1 MITERDEREQ
11 SEPMSNNNSD
21 LVRAD
26 DTIQLSAITLDKPG
40 NLPAKVPANVPEPG
54 TPAAHAA
61 LLATPPDAR
70 DITAELAAP
79 PRRKLPWLTLVLA
92 GGVIAAAAFA
102 GGAWYQKNDG
112 TPAASA
118 SGARGAAAAA
128 AARRGG
134 GGAGGATG
142 GGTAGAPGFTR
153 GTVKLVDG
161 STVYLTDSNGNTV
174 KVTTNGSTSVQVS
187 KSGQVGDLQPG
198 QSVTVV
204 GTPDSSGGY
213 AASSVTEGGS
223 AAGAFGGGGG
233 FGGGAGGATGGSTK
247 SG

>member
-11 SEPMSNNNSD
+11 SKPMPTNNSD

-26 DTIQLSAITLDKPG
+26 DTVQLAAITVDAPRAEL
-40 NLPAKVPANVPEPG
+40 EPG
-54 TPAAHAA
+54 SPAAHAA

-79 PRRKLPWLTLVLA
+79 PRRKLPWLTMLLA
-92 GGVIAAAAFA
+92 GGVIAASAFA
-102 GGAWYQKNDG
+102 GGAWYQKNHG
-112 TPAASA
+112 ATTAAS
-118 SGARGAAAAA
+118 GGRGAAAAA
-128 AARRGG
+128 AGGRSGRGG
-134 GGAGGATG
+134 SGAAGGGQA
-142 GGTAGAPGFTR
+142 AGAPGFTR

-161 STVYLTDSNGNTV
+161 STVYLTDSSGNTV
-174 KVTTNGSTSVQVS
+174 KVTTSGTTKVQVT
-187 KSGQVGDLQPG
+187 KDGQVGDLQPG

-213 AASSVTEGGS
+213 AASQLTEGGI
-223 AAGAFGGGGG
+223 AAGGFGGGGGGG
-233 FGGGAGGATGGSTK
+233 FGGGGAAGGTSK